1 MARSNKGRA
10 TILLGGNLNDSH
22 DEMVARDDAAKGEI
36 TAFIN
41 SLDKEQLSS
50 FRQILVAVALDTDIA
65 WQLDGVASGCQIW
78 KFGLTLNGKA
88 TPWTGQDQGHSIDK
102 PVPPGYDNGG
112 PLPTGAIKLPTA
124 EEEANGVQPDPAWY
138 GILNTEQLME
148 LYGVKSDGEF
158 GVVCIKC
165 GYASVSLKD
174 RMLREPKE
182 KGCDGCKHKAAW
194 GG

>member
-1 MARSNKGRA
+1 M
-10 TILLGGNLNDSH
+10 NDSH

-88 TPWTGQDQGHSIDK
+88 TPWTGQDQGHGIDAPK
-102 PVPPGYDNGG
+102 LTPQQMVSEGFLAAPSEMR
-112 PLPTGAIKLPTA
+112 LPTA